1 MTFSIKLS
9 SCKMHGEGISTATQG
24 VGGEE
29 AILGRVTIGQSAP
42 APARRDSGRSQG
54 HRVVN
59 RARHL
64 LGSVHGGSG
73 PGARQTFMRDA
84 DVASNYASRPLSIG
98 HGQTI
103 SQPYIVALMM
113 EILDL
118 RRDDWVLE
126 IGTRSGCQTA
136 FLNELVGRVFSIEV
150 VETLAAAARRC
161 LQDLGAIPSRCA
173 PKTAMRAG
181 PRGRP
186 SMPLSTP
193 PRPSTSPRL

>member
-1 MTFSIKLS
+1 MAK
-9 SCKMHGEGISTATQG
+9 
-24 VGGEE
+24 
-29 AILGRVTIGQSAP
+29 
-42 APARRDSGRSQG
+42 ARQRLLDEIQAGSQG

-103 SQPYIVALMM
+103 SQPYIMALMM

-118 RRDDWVLE
+118 RRDDWVLG

-136 FLNELVGRVFSIEV
+136 FLNELVGRVFSIKV
-150 VETLAAAARRC
+150 VETLAAAALRC
-161 LQDLGAIPSRCA
+161 LQGLGTRTPTAASSPIKTLPVASLAMIHERRNGEPLRSGLDEPA
-173 PKTAMRAG
+173 P
-181 PRGRP
+181 
-186 SMPLSTP
+186 
-193 PRPSTSPRL
+193 